1 MTATAAAT
9 AAGEGLSNNLVG
21 PVLRAGEL
29 AEVVVEAM
37 RRDNPD
43 AEVNV
48 IDKRAYLRVQVLGEC
63 IVRRATIEEL
73 LRRPF
78 IMQEIEPILAS
89 FAGQIEATERYV
101 RFFLDQ
107 RR

>member
-1 MTATAAAT
+1 MNHVSR
-9 AAGEGLSNNLVG
+9 GIIGNMVG

-29 AEVVVEAM
+29 ADAVVEAI

-43 AEVNV
+43 SNV
-48 IDKRAYLRVQVLGEC
+48 AVLDKRAYLRVQMDDEC
-63 IVRRATIEEL
+63 IIRKTTIEAV

-78 IMQEIEPILAS
+78 LMQEIEPILAS
-89 FAGQIEATERYV
+89 FAGQIEATENQV
-101 RFFLDQ
+101 RFFFYQ

>member
-1 MTATAAAT
+1 MSIATGRSNAANA
-9 AAGEGLSNNLVG
+9 NMVG

-29 AEVVVEAM
+29 ADVIVEAI

-43 AEVNV
+43 NEVHV
-48 IDKRAYLRVQVLGEC
+48 ADKRAYLRVSVYGEC
-63 IVRRATIEEL
+63 IVRRSTVEEL

-78 IMQEIEPILAS
+78 LMQEIEPILAS

-101 RFFLDQ
+101 RFFLDG
-107 RR
+107 RI

>member
-1 MTATAAAT
+1 MSEAAT
-9 AAGEGLSNNLVG
+9 RHEGPSNNMVG

-29 AEVVVEAM
+29 ADVIVEAI

-43 AEVNV
+43 DDVNV
-48 IDKRAYLRVQVLGEC
+48 IDKRAYLRVQVDGEC
-63 IVRRATIEEL
+63 VVRRATVEEL

-78 IMQEIEPILAS
+78 LMQEIEPILAS
-89 FAGQIEATERYV
+89 FAGQIEATERYI
-101 RFFLDQ
+101 RFFLDN

>member
-1 MTATAAAT
+1 MTTASVRSD
-9 AAGEGLSNNLVG
+9 GLSGNMVG

-29 AEVVVEAM
+29 ADAVVEAIH
-37 RRDNPD
+37 RDNPD
-43 AEVNV
+43 QEVTV

-63 IVRRATIEEL
+63 VVRRATLEEV

-78 IMQEIEPILAS
+78 LMQEIEPILAS
-89 FAGQIEATERYV
+89 FAGQIESTERYV
-101 RFFLDQ
+101 RFFLDH